1 VTPGYSNRF
10 SPDATTAD
18 SPIGKWMLSLT
29 KYLWELGGKASDTSD
44 VSLFRA
50 VGSVTCL
57 TTDDHITAR
66 S

>member
-1 VTPGYSNRF
+1 
-10 SPDATTAD
+10 
-18 SPIGKWMLSLT
+18 MLSLT
-29 KYLWELGGKASDTSD
+29 KYLWELGGKANDTSD

-50 VGSVTCL
+50 VVSVTCL